1 MKLQLTQKNVLSLGE
16 GEYRDTDLPRFVL
29 RVRGTRRT
37 YGLKYERHGET
48 IRVPLGTVDELTLK
62 EARDKARP
70 LLAGVWTG
78 VDPREAI
85 RRQDAAGLTV
95 GQLARKCL
103 DAVSGS
109 LRPATLQ
116 GYEEI
121 LARELPPIADH
132 VAAAVTSRQLIAFF
146 DDMLP
151 KANHPMRPD
160 GQRPR
165 SGWIANRT
173 HEFLRRVYRW
183 GVDREMLAASPI
195 ATLKR
200 QFVERANERFLSA
213 DEMRAFVRAVDDI
226 QDHSLRKVRRKGKRS
241 GDPRAACAMLL
252 ALTGLRVSAVVGAR
266 AEEFEDL
273 ETEGAA
279 MWRVPAGRMKS
290 GRAHS
295 VPLSRQATVIVRR
308 RLEETADGPGPLLF
322 PRRRRGTYEPIDWES
337 YWVKW
342 LKAGVDR
349 HLGRKAER
357 WRIHDLRT
365 TLSTHMSE
373 TLDIP
378 PHVID
383 KILDHAP
390 EGPRVRRTYNK
401 ATLLDARRQALQKYA
416 DWIDG
421 LRRFGIVAV
430 TGTEGA

>member
-1 MKLQLTQKNVLSLGE
+1 MKLQLTQKNVHTLGE
-16 GEYRDTDLPRFVL
+16 GEYRDTDLPRFIL
-29 RVRGTRRT
+29 RVRGERRT
-37 YGLKYERHGET
+37 YSLKYERHGET

-151 KANHPMRPD
+151 KANHPLRPD

-279 MWRVPAGRMKS
+279 MWRVPAIRMKS

-295 VPLSRQATVIVRR
+295 VPLSRQAAVIVRR
-308 RLEETADGPGPLLF
+308 RLEEIADGPGPLLF

-421 LRRFGIVAV
+421 LRRSGMVAV

>member
-1 MKLQLTQKNVLSLGE
+1 
-16 GEYRDTDLPRFVL
+16 
-29 RVRGTRRT
+29 
-37 YGLKYERHGET
+37 
-48 IRVPLGTVDELTLK
+48 
-62 EARDKARP
+62 
-70 LLAGVWTG
+70 
-78 VDPREAI
+78 
-85 RRQDAAGLTV
+85 
-95 GQLARKCL
+95 
-103 DAVSGS
+103 
-109 LRPATLQ
+109 
-116 GYEEI
+116 
-121 LARELPPIADH
+121 
-132 VAAAVTSRQLIAFF
+132 
-146 DDMLP
+146 
-151 KANHPMRPD
+151 
-160 GQRPR
+160 
-165 SGWIANRT
+165 
-173 HEFLRRVYRW
+173 
-183 GVDREMLAASPI
+183 
-195 ATLKR
+195 
-200 QFVERANERFLSA
+200 
-213 DEMRAFVRAVDDI
+213 
-226 QDHSLRKVRRKGKRS
+226 
-241 GDPRAACAMLL
+241 MLL

-295 VPLSRQATVIVRR
+295 VPLSRQAAVIVRR
-308 RLEETADGPGPLLF
+308 RLEEIADGPGPLLF

-416 DWIDG
+416 DWIDS
-421 LRRFGIVAV
+421 LRRSSFRAA
-430 TGTEGA
+430 EGGRA

>member
-295 VPLSRQATVIVRR
+295 VPLSRQAAVIVRR
-308 RLEETADGPGPLLF
+308 RLEEIADGPGPLLF

-416 DWIDG
+416 DWIDS
-421 LRRFGIVAV
+421 LRRSSFRAA
-430 TGTEGA
+430 EGGRA